1 MVQCNLLIVEP
12 HMADMWLERISP
24 QLLAVL
30 QTPSHSK
37 THSIN
42 TVYSM
47 DANKNECPEKLH
59 SINADVHHNTYAF
72 VDYEVGNTNR
82 HTRPMPLVGNWWW
95 CKVVVPGNFA
105 TGLVNFMTTCN
116 EEWPLRGH
124 LTWSHHRMVEAKC
137 TIVIPTT
144 VQDP

>member
-47 DANKNECPEKLH
+47 DTNKNECPEKLH

-82 HTRPMPLVGNWWW
+82 HTPKFDQCHLS
-95 CKVVVPGNFA
+95 A
-105 TGLVNFMTTCN
+105 TGDDVKWLCQGILQQA
-116 EEWPLRGH
+116 W
-124 LTWSHHRMVEAKC
+124 LTS
-137 TIVIPTT
+137 
-144 VQDP
+144 